1 MPISPTTNKVWC
13 SDLNGLQ
20 RLVDEAL
27 SEGFNLLGPTP
38 LNGAVTF
45 GPIRQVS
52 DLPVGFVD
60 EQSPGNWRLTQSG
73 TGSVFGVLHSSCS
86 AKPFLF
92 PPRSTLW
99 RAKKMGATVQL
110 MPVDAPAPKTA
121 LIGLRPC
128 DIHAVL
134 VQDKVLAE
142 SPIPDPD
149 YQRRREATLLI
160 VVNCTRA
167 NPTCFCKSMGGGTR
181 CWEGHDIAIT
191 ELADQPSRFLYEAGS
206 DKGRDLLKKCRFDL
220 AHEGD
225 VREAERRMKAAE
237 AMMEKGID
245 VSDIKDLL
253 YRNAEHPVWQQ
264 VGERCFAC
272 TSCTQV
278 CPTCFCHTPVD
289 SSTLDTVESTRE
301 RVWDSCFGEDFSY
314 IHGGSIRRSISSR
327 YRQWM
332 THKLAAW
339 QDQFDMLGCVGCG
352 RCITWC
358 PAGIDLRD
366 EAEEIRQH
374 DLVKTSKRK
383 NSVDAK
389 NPSSVF

>member
-1 MPISPTTNKVWC
+1 MPISPTTNKVWS

-20 RLVDEAL
+20 RLVEVAL
-27 SEGFNLLGPTP
+27 DDGYSLFGPTLKEGSVSFGLISQVADLP
-38 LNGAVTF
+38 IGFAEDQSAGSWQIRESSDGAVF
-45 GPIRQVS
+45 GI
-52 DLPVGFVD
+52 
-60 EQSPGNWRLTQSG
+60 
-73 TGSVFGVLHSSCS
+73 LHSSCS

-92 PPRSTLW
+92 PPRTSLW
-99 RAKKMGATVQL
+99 RAKKVGATVQL
-110 MPVDAPAPKTA
+110 ESSAEPPKKTA

-128 DIHAVL
+128 DIHAIL

-142 SPIPDPD
+142 SAIPDPD

-167 NPTCFCKSMGGGTR
+167 NSTCFCTSMDGGTK

-206 DKGRDLLKKCRFDL
+206 EKGRDLLKKCRFDF

-225 VREAERRMKAAE
+225 VKEGERRTKSAE
-237 AMMEKGID
+237 ASMSKKLD
-245 VSDIKDLL
+245 TTDIKELL
-253 YRNAEHPVWQQ
+253 YRNADHPLWQR
-264 VGERCFAC
+264 VGARCFAC

-289 SSTLDTVESTRE
+289 SSSLDGTESARE
-301 RVWDSCFGEDFSY
+301 RVWDSCFTEEFSY
-314 IHGGSIRRSISSR
+314 IHGGAIRRSISSR

-332 THKLAAW
+332 THKLASW
-339 QDQFDMLGCVGCG
+339 QDQFGTFGCVGCG

-366 EAEEIRQH
+366 EAEEIRHH
-374 DLVKTSKRK
+374 DLVTASKRK
-383 NSVDAK
+383 NSVNA
-389 NPSSVF
+389 